1 MQLPPVGY
9 VATVWQLWIS
19 LLCTLCYIVRN
30 ATKRKR
36 LSRELHDETVQD
48 LVGLVQRLE
57 LCRNEIIRKSDEEL
71 LSPAR

>member
-1 MQLPPVGY
+1 

-57 LCRNEIIRKSDEEL
+57 LCRNEIIRESDEEL